1 MVGDIT
7 SAPAEMKA
15 EATMEEQ
22 DLADPVKVE
31 ASMGVQ
37 DGATQSIPPESDDWP
52 PMLRSPLNKIM
63 PENVLAEL
71 TALWVRESPIV
82 SIHNIVLNHK
92 DMNRLL
98 TTTGASAYLN
108 DVCVDFFVELF
119 NRNQFASFSFGS
131 CVFTKYNGQ
140 DSKHAGRY
148 IKRQLSRFEDSK
160 GVYALP
166 QFILFPI
173 CQRLHWTLL
182 VLEPETHQVMY
193 LDPMHPNTK
202 LSNDEKETAW
212 LFGRWVA
219 SEFPNLDSGKV
230 TVIDAFETPLP
241 QQTAGVSCGIFVILY
256 MVMLS
261 RGTFRASLAENIHT
275 YRWRLLKCFME
286 QSMEVYFSEVW
297 ET

>member
-1 MVGDIT
+1 MV
-7 SAPAEMKA
+7 
-15 EATMEEQ
+15 
-22 DLADPVKVE
+22 LHYL
-31 ASMGVQ
+31 
-37 DGATQSIPPESDDWP
+37 PPESDDWS

-131 CVFTKYNGQ
+131 YVFTKYNGQ

-193 LDPMHPNTK
+193 LDPMHPNTT

-212 LFGRWVA
+212 LFGSWVA

-241 QQTAGVSCGIFVILY
+241 QQTDGVSCGIFVILY

-261 RGTFRASLAENIHT
+261 RGTFRVSLAENIHT
-275 YRWRLLKCFME
+275 YR
-286 QSMEVYFSEVW
+286 
-297 ET
+297 